1 MSTNAPAI
9 NLTKDHLQMAVVF
22 HAPSN
27 HTISGISNET
37 SSLSPSKQSVRNA
50 RSRHSLDGLKSRT
63 IVKRHIN
70 LSKNIQ

>member
-27 HTISGISNET
+27 HTISGIFNET
-37 SSLSPSKQSVRNA
+37 SSRSPSKQSVRNA
-50 RSRHSLDGLKSRT
+50 RT
-63 IVKRHIN
+63 
-70 LSKNIQ
+70 LSTLTRRIKIENNCQTVH